1 MATRPCRKL
10 PGGVTKVPSSVNRD
24 ARSTAFFSIKALA
37 KVSPRARTAASSRA
51 WPALAELFAPMTSV
65 HARNAKP
72 RRCIMPRSTDL
83 HFWGAESARYV
94 LDILISFFSIFIL
107 SSLVVS
113 RLNPEL
119 VTLSPQ
125 SHRVSPLLLGCNE
138 LSTFRFP
145 HSVTRVRAPPGRGDR
160 KDGWCGSAGWRSDCA
175 KHLSRN
181 LLPIRP
187 CAAGASRTTTFSQT
201 PSTIHRLRFS
211 MPGEFVRATE
221 WRLGTY
227 RD

>member
-1 MATRPCRKL
+1 MDPARNSMPREFSRCTCKYGSLTGPRTSVATLIPVLLLARQLDASIIR
-10 PGGVTKVPSSVNRD
+10 TNTNDSTQMMEIHSSDRVWEFE
-24 ARSTAFFSIKALA
+24 SGE
-37 KVSPRARTAASSRA
+37 RARA
-51 WPALAELFAPMTSV
+51 
-65 HARNAKP
+65 N
-72 RRCIMPRSTDL
+72 
-83 HFWGAESARYV
+83 
-94 LDILISFFSIFIL
+94 
-107 SSLVVS
+107 
-113 RLNPEL
+113 
-119 VTLSPQ
+119 
-125 SHRVSPLLLGCNE
+125 
-138 LSTFRFP
+138 
-145 HSVTRVRAPPGRGDR
+145 DR
-160 KDGWCGSAGWRSDCA
+160 TDGWCGSGGWRSDCA